1 MMYKQG
7 RASARAVEQGRAV
20 YAAEAER
27 LRLWAEGQEKSP
39 VTAAMEMVPS
49 GAWVSLVSSFVLTAY
64 VILSNLSAGG
74 SSGT

>member
-1 MMYKQG
+1 M
-7 RASARAVEQGRAV
+7 

-49 GAWVSLVSSFVLTAY
+49 GAWVSLASSFVLTAY
-64 VILSNLSAGG
+64 VIFSNLSAGG
-74 SSGT
+74 SSGI